1 MQREKFSRIS
11 SRLHGKLKDYLTSLW
26 QPIKRTRRNKER
38 RKIRKCRKK
47 SNKKNLTSKT
57 SQN

>member
-1 MQREKFSRIS
+1 MQREKFSRTS
-11 SRLHGKLKDYLTSLW
+11 SKLHGKLKDFLTNLW

-47 SNKKNLTSKT
+47 SSKKNLTSKT
-57 SQN
+57 SRN